1 MPKVIKNK
9 IFITGAAGF
18 LGEKIVQ
25 KFSEKDDFVYSFDK
39 KNKKKNFKNTLYL
52 KGDIANIKKYKKEI
66 NNSNIIIYA
75 ASLSRNH
82 QSVYFPKLYYEQNII
97 NLIKFLKLIKLPSN
111 KYFYFISS
119 IDVLKHKNYDE
130 LTPYII
136 SKIACE
142 KILIEYCKLKKIKVR
157 IFRISSLFDVF
168 NLDSFRFLSK
178 ISKLAK
184 KNKKIYLDKNLKK
197 LNYVN
202 LDFVVNKIFESIK
215 KPNHKKIII
224 FEIKNKKNIS
234 QRNIVQKLLNSL
246 GYKRKPLYVNENIN
260 VKMNFKKI
268 YQNKNISFVN

>member
-39 KNKKKNFKNTLYL
+39 KNKKKNLKNTLYL

-111 KYFYFISS
+111 KYFYFFTG
-119 IDVLKHKNYDE
+119 N
-130 LTPYII
+130 
-136 SKIACE
+136 
-142 KILIEYCKLKKIKVR
+142 
-157 IFRISSLFDVF
+157 FR
-168 NLDSFRFLSK
+168 
-178 ISKLAK
+178 
-184 KNKKIYLDKNLKK
+184 Y
-197 LNYVN
+197 YVG
-202 LDFVVNKIFESIK
+202 S
-215 KPNHKKIII
+215 
-224 FEIKNKKNIS
+224 
-234 QRNIVQKLLNSL
+234 
-246 GYKRKPLYVNENIN
+246 
-260 VKMNFKKI
+260 
-268 YQNKNISFVN
+268 